1 MPSGIHFESVRNES
15 AIQNRVPPQADRFR
29 GNDFSFVDCGLVL
42 KGQGEFGNIRER
54 KKMVN
59 IGVLI
64 SGSGSNLQAI
74 IDNIEAGR
82 LHARIKI
89 VVSNVAGVGG
99 LDRAQKHGLSTVVIH
114 HREYKTREDFDRK
127 LVEVLRANDVEL
139 VVLAGFMR
147 IITPVLLR
155 AFPMRVMNIHPALLP
170 AFPGTHVW
178 QAEVDYGVKFAG
190 CTVHFVD
197 EGTDTGPII
206 IQAVVPVYDDDTA
219 DTLNARILKQEHK
232 IYSQAIQ
239 LYSEARLEIRGHR
252 VLAKDLPKAP
262 DISMI
267 NPPAVIFGKE

>member
-1 MPSGIHFESVRNES
+1 
-15 AIQNRVPPQADRFR
+15 
-29 GNDFSFVDCGLVL
+29 
-42 KGQGEFGNIRER
+42 
-54 KKMVN
+54 MVN
-59 IGVLI
+59 LGVLV

-74 IDNIEAGR
+74 IDNVEAGR
-82 LHARIKI
+82 VDARIRI
-89 VVSNVAGVGG
+89 VISNLPEVYA
-99 LDRAQKHGLSTVVIH
+99 LERAKKHGIPSLLIPH
-114 HREYKTREDFDRK
+114 KGLKREEYDQKM
-127 LVEVLRANDVEL
+127 VEALKAHEVEL

-147 IITPVLLR
+147 IITSVLLR

-178 QAEVDYGVKFAG
+178 QTQIDSGVKFAG

-239 LYSEARLEIRGHR
+239 MYAEGRLEIQGRR
-252 VLAKDLPKAP
+252 VLARGVRQIP
-262 DISMI
+262 DSFMI
-267 NPPAVIFGKE
+267 NPPPTLLER